1 MTSLINPSNINGNFP
16 IAGQDNDSQGFR
28 DNFTNIKNNFTFA
41 QSDINDLQ
49 SKVVLKS
56 ALIGGTLD
64 NNFLG
69 SQLQNAQLKN
79 YSETVYDW
87 GSTAGQIQL
96 DFALGNVHKL
106 IASGSVSINS
116 VIKNWP
122 ASLQFSRILFYVSI
136 SNVSY
141 TLQIPN
147 TITTDLSSIPGLRYV
162 AGSDIITFLNTGS
175 YIFEFSSV
183 DSGTTVFL
191 REVTRGNP
199 FFADPNFYL
208 QNIGAGLTNTGQNS
222 GYQSPTL
229 YLGYGN
235 ILAIG
240 QAIDSNYKNNSDV
253 LSIHGPMTSYYSYSN
268 TTGEGSLNPSTMQ
281 QAGYTV
287 ARSRANDPGA
297 GSSPSQGTSDIVQNG
312 DIIGYYNALGLVYNQ
327 ASTAQTYQQLGSIQF
342 FANGVSTA
350 NGIGGNIV
358 IATKKDGT
366 DGLSPAVIID
376 NTQGVT
382 IYGNLDVK
390 GTTTYIESTMVVVKD
405 KQIVIAN
412 GSVSSDTASGAGMQI
427 EINAG
432 SNSFANLTYIGSTA
446 SGLTNGTWSF
456 NLPVNVAAQTASLSA
471 NTGAM
476 ILQGGLGVAGNL
488 NIGGN
493 LGVGGS
499 FSLTSTTDA
508 TNAGVGAF
516 VLGFGGLGVAKNI
529 MANGIISANST
540 AISTST
546 TSGALQSKGGFAVA
560 GASFLGGNVVFA
572 NVTDASSTTVASA
585 VFLGGVGI
593 AGKLIAN
600 GNVTLGNSVN
610 SSYVTG
616 QGTVYNGAF
625 TVRGGAH
632 IAGNL
637 NLGNDTNATS
647 PRLVIWAP
655 TGTSNAPLDPKP
667 NDGENSPF
675 YGNGAVIIGTGAAT
689 AGMTITGTMN
699 LGTQSG
705 GVLVVRNRTAAIGTI
720 TNSTPTPYLPQ
731 QQNSS
736 YVYGAATVMGGVNI
750 FGDLFLGQ
758 PAQSIPGGATN
769 TSAGNLIMQSGTP
782 STSSS
787 TGAIVIQKV
796 QLQGTAGFSSGGL
809 GMQGNLFAV
818 GNVTLGGDGTSST
831 TSNVIIDSKAAATIA
846 NTGALVVRGG
856 INVGGSVSGGAAS
869 IFNGN
874 VVFTSGVGGN
884 SGGAAWTTP
893 TGSLVLAGAAGIAAN
908 GISVFGGNVVMNS
921 GTISAGTTTG
931 ALVVSGGI
939 GVSGAVQAGSITI
952 SGGAAGGS
960 GAGALII
967 SSSGG
972 ASIAGNLYVQGS
984 VQPINAVGASG
995 IALVNATGT
1004 AFTTTSAGATNITGL
1019 TFQTVAGGNY
1029 SFTALVPYSTSVA
1042 ATVGFDVTFTSGAG
1056 YYMIETQTSL
1066 TSAFAVTSSNTS
1078 GAVVTSVIGS
1088 ALTGLTT
1095 RITGTIY
1102 TAAVSTVQVQ
1112 TQTSAGTLTIP
1123 STAFLQWT
1131 RLS

>member
-49 SKVVLKS
+49 AKVVLKS
-56 ALIGGTLD
+56 ALIGGTLN

-147 TITTDLSSIPGLRYV
+147 TITTDLSAIPGLRYV

-253 LSIHGPMTSYYSYSN
+253 LSIHGPMTSYYSYATS
-268 TTGEGSLNPSTMQ
+268 TGEGSLNPSTMQ

-297 GSSPSQGTSDIVQNG
+297 GSTPSQGTAEIVQNG

-366 DGLSPAVIID
+366 DGLSPAVVID

-382 IYGNLDVK
+382 IYGNLDVR
-390 GTTTYIESTMVVVKD
+390 GATTYIESTIVSVKD

-412 GSVSSDTASGAGMQI
+412 GSVSSDTASGAGMQV

-432 SNSFANLTYIGSTA
+432 TNTYANLIYIGQTA
-446 SGLTNGTWSF
+446 SGITGGTWSF

-540 AISTST
+540 AVSTNT
-546 TSGALQSKGGFAVA
+546 TSGALQSKGGLGVA
-560 GASFLGGNVVFA
+560 GASFFGGNVVNA

-593 AGKLIAN
+593 GGKLIAN
-600 GNVTLGNSVN
+600 GNVTLGNTVN

-637 NLGNDTNATS
+637 NLGNDTNTTS
-647 PRLVIWAP
+647 PRLVVWAP
-655 TGTSNAPLDPKP
+655 TGTSTAPLDPAP
-667 NDGENSPF
+667 NDGGNSPF

-699 LGTQSG
+699 LGTQSS
-705 GVLVVRNRTAAIGTI
+705 GVLVVRNRTAAIGTV
-720 TNSTPTPYLPQ
+720 TNGAPTPYLPQ

-736 YVYGAATVMGGVNI
+736 YVYGAASVMGGVNI

-758 PAQSIPGGATN
+758 PAQSTPGGATN

-787 TGAIVIQKV
+787 TGAIIIQKV

-831 TSNVIIDSKAAATIA
+831 SSNVIIDSKALATTA

-856 INVGGSVSGGAAS
+856 INVGGSITGGAAS
-869 IFNGN
+869 QFYGN
-874 VVFTSGVGGN
+874 ILIQSGIAGSV
-884 SGGAAWTTP
+884 GAAFANP
-893 TGSLVLAGAAGIAAN
+893 TGGLVLTGTTGIAAN
-908 GISVFGGNVVMNS
+908 GVSVFGGNVVLTS
-921 GTISAGTTTG
+921 GTIAAGTTTG
-931 ALVVSGGI
+931 ALVVQGGI
-939 GVSGAVQAGSITI
+939 GVSGAVQTGSITV
-952 SGGAAGGS
+952 SGGTAGGS
-960 GAGALII
+960 GAGALIV
-967 SSSGG
+967 SGSGG
-972 ASIAGNLYVQGS
+972 ASIGGNLYVQGS
-984 VQPINAVGASG
+984 TQPINAVGASG

-1004 AFTTTSAGATNITGL
+1004 PFTTTSTSATNITGL

-1042 ATVGFDVTFTSGAG
+1042 STVGFDITFTSGAG
-1056 YYMIETQTSL
+1056 YYMIETQTTL

-1078 GAVVTSVIGS
+1078 GAVVTSVIAS

-1095 RITGTIY
+1095 RIQGTIY
-1102 TAAVSTVQVQ
+1102 TAAVATVQLQ